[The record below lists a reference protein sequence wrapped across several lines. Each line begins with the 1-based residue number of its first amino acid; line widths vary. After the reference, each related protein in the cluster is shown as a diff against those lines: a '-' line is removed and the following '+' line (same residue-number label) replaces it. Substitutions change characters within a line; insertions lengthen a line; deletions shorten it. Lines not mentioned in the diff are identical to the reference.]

1 MNMGDLEAAAAGA
14 LAPGVLDELREF
26 AFEEVRL
33 LDSGQY
39 EAWVDLF
46 ADDGVYW
53 VPSEPG
59 QASPEDTLS
68 LFHETRP
75 LLQLRARRL
84 SHPQTHI
91 QAPPVRTHHHLSNLS
106 GQDLGGGK
114 YLLRSMLLM
123 VQWRNGEQRL
133 FSAACEHRLRRTP
146 AGLRIARKRVDLLD
160 CDAPHRAFAI
170 PF

>member
-1 MNMGDLEAAAAGA
+1 MNMGDLKPAAAGVR
-14 LAPGVLDELREF
+14 APGVLDELREF
-26 AFEEVRL
+26 AFEEARL
-33 LDSGQY
+33 LDAGHY

-46 ADDGVYW
+46 AEDGVYW

-68 LFHETRP
+68 LFHETKP

-106 GQDLGGGK
+106 GQDLGSGE

-123 VQWRNGEQRL
+123 VEWRNGEQRL
-133 FSAACEHRLRRTP
+133 FSATCEHRLRRTP
-146 AGLRIARKRVDLLD
+146 EGLRIAHKRVDLLD
-160 CDAPHRAFAI
+160 CDAPHRAFAV

>member
-1 MNMGDLEAAAAGA
+1 MNMDDLRATAAGA
-14 LAPGVLDELREF
+14 LAPGVLDELGEL
-26 AFEEVRL
+26 AFEEARL
-33 LDSGQY
+33 LDAGQF
-39 EAWVDLF
+39 ESWVDLF
-46 ADDGVYW
+46 AEDGVYW

-68 LFHETRP
+68 LFHETKP
-75 LLQLRARRL
+75 LLRLRARRL

-106 GQDLGGGK
+106 GCDLGGGE

-123 VQWRNGEQRL
+123 VEWRNGEQRL

-146 AGLRIARKRVDLLD
+146 EGLRIVRKRVDLLN

>member
-1 MNMGDLEAAAAGA
+1 MNPRDLKATAGAA

-33 LDSGQY
+33 LDTGQF
-39 EAWVDLF
+39 EAWVGLF
-46 ADDGVYW
+46 AEDGVYW
-53 VPSEPG
+53 APSEPG

-68 LFHETRP
+68 LFHETKP

-91 QAPPVRTHHHLSNLS
+91 QAPPLRTHHHLGNLS
-106 GQDLGGGK
+106 GQDLGGGE
-114 YLLRSMLLM
+114 YLLRAMLLM
-123 VQWRNGEQRL
+123 VEWRNGEQRI
-133 FSAACEHRLRRTP
+133 FSAACEYHLRRTP
-146 AGLRIARKRVDLLD
+146 DGLRMAHKRVDLLN
-160 CDAPHRAFAI
+160 CDAPHRALAI